1 MSDLKLIFF
10 VLKIYGITLKS
21 SKFPSLKILV
31 NFVAFCGFIM
41 MIIYNRLNRQLD
53 NLDTLDLLSLIEQF
67 FYDVVPFLCFILLL
81 RGENELLRV
90 LKDFEKFDE
99 AFEKLFSKKIAL
111 KSAKFVNLTFLLCTA
126 FLYLLLLVFYVVAA
140 RRFKSV
146 LTLTFNSFFTT
157 TMHLMSSI
165 LSHIAERISLLNDE
179 ENSKEIQVFE
189 KKKMILLNKIIEMCE
204 SFCEKFSF
212 ILLTVFGEFKYF
224 QKLKFNG
231 FFVGFFLIDSSN
243 YIGMLIIRLIRIP
256 HQNYMKLGR
265 FITFKL
271 NFSVKFT
278 SFQ

>member
-10 VLKIYGITLKS
+10 VLKIYGFTLKS
-21 SKFPSLKILV
+21 SKFPSLKILI
-31 NFVAFCGFIM
+31 NFVAFCGFII
-41 MIIYNRLNRQLD
+41 MIVYNRLNRQLD

-111 KSAKFVNLTFLLCTA
+111 KSAKFVNLAFLLCTA

-179 ENSKEIQVFE
+179 KNSKEIQDFE
-189 KKKMILLNKIIEMCE
+189 RKKLILLNKIIEMCE
-204 SFCEKFSF
+204 NFCEKFSF

-224 QKLKFNG
+224 
-231 FFVGFFLIDSSN
+231 
-243 YIGMLIIRLIRIP
+243 
-256 HQNYMKLGR
+256 
-265 FITFKL
+265 
-271 NFSVKFT
+271 
-278 SFQ
+278 